1 MNIKKIGLTALGTSL
16 IATSAFA
23 GSMAVTG
30 SAGINLANQSN
41 HTSSNG
47 WSMTDEITFTG
58 SGEMDNG
65 WNVTVSMQLDN
76 NASASAETSTTVS
89 NMDNRSVKVDMGDM
103 GVLTFSGHGGSSAF
117 SAVDDV
123 TPSAYGEAWD
133 VIGLGSTTVTAGQT
147 AKFGAIG
154 GSTANNTFYYTAP
167 TVVDG
172 VALNIGYQPS
182 NSARPDGTTSFHI
195 AYSGVEGL
203 TVGYAQDDNGKAG
216 TDGIDYETTYIKYAY
231 GPVTIGYQQS
241 SQDQSGSTTN
251 DDDFEAVGI
260 TYQVSD
266 NMTIGYNQSAYDDAN
281 KTLDEEST
289 NISVS
294 YTMGGIT
301 IAGAM
306 VTMDNVGGS
315 SASRDDIEGYEVDVS
330 FAF

>member
-23 GSMAVTG
+23 GDMAVTG

-76 NASASAETSTTVS
+76 NAVASTTS
-89 NMDNRSVKVDMGDM
+89 YMDNRSVNIDMGDM
-103 GVLTFSGHGGSSAF
+103 GSLTFSGHGGSSAF

-133 VIGLGSTTVTAGQT
+133 VIGIASTGTRTAGQSF
-147 AKFGAIG
+147 KFGAIG

-182 NSARPDGTTSFHI
+182 NSSRPDGTTSFHI

-203 TVGYAQDDNGKAG
+203 TIGYAQDDNGLAG
-216 TDGIDYETTYIKYAY
+216 TSGIDYETTYIKYAY

-241 SQDQSGSTTN
+241 EQDKSGSST
-251 DDDFEAVGI
+251 DDDEFEAVGI

-266 NMTIGYNQSAYDDAN
+266 NLTIGYNQTAYDDAN

-294 YTMGGIT
+294 YTMGSIT
-301 IAGAM
+301 VAGAM

-315 SASRDDIEGYEVDVS
+315 SASRDDIEGYEIDVS

>member
-30 SAGINLANQSN
+30 SAGLNLANQSN

-76 NASASAETSTTVS
+76 NATAGTGL
-89 NMDNRSVKVDMGDM
+89 NMDNRSVNIDMGDM
-103 GVLTFSGHGGSSAF
+103 GSLTFSGHGGSSAF

-133 VIGLGSTTVTAGQT
+133 VIGFGSTSTSITSGQT
-147 AKFGAIG
+147 AKFGVIG

-172 VALNIGYQPS
+172 LALNVGYQPS

-203 TVGYAQDDNGKAG
+203 TVGYAQDDNGLAG
-216 TDGIDYETTYIKYAY
+216 SNGIDYETTYIKYAY
-231 GPVTIGYQQS
+231 GPVTLGYQQS

-315 SASRDDIEGYEVDVS
+315 SASRDDIEGYEIDVS

>member
-76 NASASAETSTTVS
+76 NATAGTGL
-89 NMDNRSVKVDMGDM
+89 NMDNRSVNIDMGDM
-103 GVLTFSGHGGSSAF
+103 GSLTFSGHGGSSAF

-133 VIGLGSTTVTAGQT
+133 VIGFGSTSTSITAGQT

-172 VALNIGYQPS
+172 LALNVGYEPS

-203 TVGYAQDDNGKAG
+203 TVGYAQDDNGLAG
-216 TDGIDYETTYIKYAY
+216 SSGIDFETTYIKYAY
-231 GPVTIGYQQS
+231 GPVTLGYQQS

>member
-23 GSMAVTG
+23 GEMAVTG

-76 NASASAETSTTVS
+76 NAVGGASQY
-89 NMDNRSVKVDMGDM
+89 MDNRSVNIDMGDM
-103 GVLTFSGHGGSSAF
+103 GSLTFSGHGGSSAF

-133 VIGLGSTTVTAGQT
+133 VIGFGSTSTSITAGQT
-147 AKFGAIG
+147 AKFGVIG

-172 VALNIGYQPS
+172 LALNVGYQPS

-203 TVGYAQDDNGKAG
+203 TVGYAQDDNGLAG
-216 TDGIDYETTYIKYAY
+216 SSGIDYETAYIKYAY
-231 GPVTIGYQQS
+231 GPVTLGYQQS
-241 SQDQSGSTTN
+241 SQDQSGSSTN

-266 NMTIGYNQSAYDDAN
+266 NMTIGYNQTAYDDAN

-315 SASRDDIEGYEVDVS
+315 SASRDDIEGYEIDVS

>member
-76 NASASAETSTTVS
+76 NAVGGASQY
-89 NMDNRSVKVDMGDM
+89 MDNRSVKIDMADM

-133 VIGLGSTTVTAGQT
+133 VIGFGSTSTSITDGQT
-147 AKFGAIG
+147 AKFGVIG
-154 GSTANNTFYYTAP
+154 GSTANSTFYYTAP

-172 VALNIGYQPS
+172 LALNVGYQPS
-182 NSARPDGTTSFHI
+182 NSSRPDGTTSFHI

-203 TVGYAQDDNGKAG
+203 TVGYAQDDNGLAG
-216 TDGIDYETTYIKYAY
+216 SNGIDYETTYIKYAY
-231 GPVTIGYQQS
+231 GPVTLGYQQS

-266 NMTIGYNQSAYDDAN
+266 NMTIGYNQTAYDDASQ
-281 KTLDEEST
+281 TLDEEST

-315 SASRDDIEGYEVDVS
+315 SASRDDIEGYEIDVS